1 MDEQSSPDNKD
12 FATILAE
19 FEQSKPAEPT
29 AAAGP
34 PKVGDKVS
42 GQIVSIGPEAAF
54 VDLGG
59 KAEGVIERAQISDAE
74 GNLTVAVG
82 DTIEAK
88 VSRIDPDSD
97 RVTAGDDGARCS
109 ATARPTTAR

>member
-19 FEQSKPAEPT
+19 FEQEKSAEPAT
-29 AAAGP
+29 AAAPAAP

-59 KAEGVIERAQISDAE
+59 KAEGMIELAQLTDAE
-74 GNLTVAVG
+74 GKLTVAVG
-82 DTIEAK
+82 DTLEAK
-88 VSRIDPDSD
+88 VSRIDPE
-97 RVTAGDDGARCS
+97 T
-109 ATARPTTAR
+109 